1 MRDNTRKFLR
11 ENLLGLS
18 LTFIGVVCLAMSGLL
33 YEGHRVFPQFALA
46 GGAGLDGPDIETL
59 ERQNKAYERIAETVT
74 PAIVAIQSTQ
84 VIKVQQLPFMMDP
97 FFRQFGNMFP
107 QLSIP
112 REQRE
117 RALGSGVI
125 VSGDGYIV
133 TNNHVVSKATEIEVL
148 LSDSRNFKGKVVGAD
163 PQTDIAVVKI
173 SASNLPVVPFGD
185 SGQMKVGDT
194 VMAFGNPFGQ
204 YFTVTR
210 GSVSALGRSLSDPRS
225 DKFEDFIQTDA
236 AINPGNSGGALVN
249 VRGQV
254 IGINT
259 AIIPGSGGPGGEGSF
274 IGIGFAIPSN
284 TAKHVMEDLIKTG
297 KVSRGYLGVGLANL
311 DEGLAKQFKVPDLSG
326 ALVQDVTRG
335 APADKAGIKDGDVI
349 RKFNGKTVETREQ
362 LTAMVTDLNP
372 GADVK
377 LDILRDGQPMAI
389 HLTLGERPAN
399 LSVMAGVGKAPTEGA
414 LRGITVQNLTPE
426 LRDRLG
432 LSPDVRGVVIAEIDP
447 DSPAAQAQLQPG
459 DVIESINRH
468 AINTLA
474 DFDRW
479 AREAKGQTLLRI
491 NRQGNGA
498 YVVITPGDNEGDDNQ

>member
-1 MRDNTRKFLR
+1 MRANTKRFLR

-33 YEGHRVFPQFALA
+33 YEGHHVFPQFALA
-46 GGAGLDGPDIETL
+46 GGAGLDGPDIEIL

-84 VIKVQQLPFMMDP
+84 VIKVQQSPFMMDP
-97 FFRQFGNMFP
+97 FFRQFFGNMMP
-107 QLSIP
+107 QFGIP

-117 RALGSGVI
+117 HALGSGVI

-148 LSDSRNFKGKVVGAD
+148 LSDNRHFKGKVVGAD

-173 SASNLPVVPFGD
+173 SATNLPVAPFGD

-210 GSVSALGRSLSDPRS
+210 GSVSALGRSLSDPE
-225 DKFEDFIQTDA
+225 KFENFMQTDA

-249 VRGQV
+249 VHGQV

-297 KVSRGYLGVGLANL
+297 KVSRGYLGIGLANL
-311 DEGLAKQFKVPDLSG
+311 DAGLAKQFKVPDLSG
-326 ALVQDVTRG
+326 ALVQNVTGG

-349 RKFNGKTVETREQ
+349 RKFNGQTVETREQ

-372 GADVK
+372 GTEAT
-377 LDILRDGQPMAI
+377 LDILRDGKPMTL
-389 HLTLGERPAN
+389 HVTLGERPAN
-399 LSVMAGVGKAPTEGA
+399 LSVVAGVGKAPTEGA
-414 LRGITVQNLTPE
+414 LRGISVQNLTPD

-432 LSPDVRGVVIAEIDP
+432 LSSDVRGVVITEVDP
-447 DSPAAQAQLQPG
+447 DSPAARTLQPG
-459 DVIESINRH
+459 DVIEGINRH
-468 AINTLA
+468 PVNTVA

-479 AREAKGQTLLRI
+479 AQEAKGQTLLRI

-498 YVVITPGDNEGDDNQ
+498 YIVISPDDSGGEENQ